1 MRLCCAPPA
10 HNPEV
15 LRHVEALVDDL
26 RTAGVGDEV
35 IPRRS
40 TQYGRHCPKRCRPR
54 PGHDPT
60 SADGPRIGSWSLR
73 DFQLHTVDHVIARM
87 FHPDPAQRSMRFLV
101 ADEVGLGKT
110 YVAKGV
116 IAETVAR
123 LQDEVDRIDVV
134 YVCSNAQIARQNM
147 RRINP
152 LAQQMDLADR
162 LTLLPSVAH
171 DLSANRVNMISLTPG
186 TSLNVG
192 QAAAPT
198 GSGSSCTGC
207 SARRGERDHSDRRG
221 SIELLRV
228 GKGAQV
234 LPRPSGTR
242 SPKLD
247 PVATAAFLKAL
258 DADPRLQEDF
268 DRLDTCGP
276 VRSGSSLVGACAAR

>member
-1 MRLCCAPPA
+1 MTRP
-10 HNPEV
+10 V
-15 LRHVEALVDDL
+15 QMDL
-26 RTAGVGDEV
+26 ESVRG
-35 IPRRS
+35 
-40 TQYGRHCPKRCRPR
+40 
-54 PGHDPT
+54 
-60 SADGPRIGSWSLR
+60 SLR
-73 DFQLHTVDHVIARM
+73 DFQLRTVDHVIARM
-87 FHPDPAQRSMRFLV
+87 FHPDPTQRSMRFLV

-192 QAAAPT
+192 AGGGAY
-198 GSGSSCTGC
+198 
-207 SARRGERDHSDRRG
+207 RERVVLYW
-221 SIELLRV
+221 LLR
-228 GKGAQV
+228 KAWGARPLRPARQRRTAASWEGCEV
-234 LPRPSGTR
+234 LPRLAWAR
-242 SPKLD
+242 SP
-247 PVATAAFLKAL
+247 P
-258 DADPRLQEDF
+258 
-268 DRLDTCGP
+268 
-276 VRSGSSLVGACAAR
+276 SSTPSRPPPS